1 MTALIFSYPDM
12 WETFSTWLHKYESI
26 AIWLEG
32 IALVLIFVW
41 DRRDSRQQHRE
52 TLAQMEIMR
61 NQARATETAADAAT
75 KSAEALINSERA
87 WVMAELVPICV
98 KFGDWW
104 HRPAGSSWAPLSQ
117 EEVLK
122 GDHLKYKLKF
132 TNMGRTPAH
141 ILSFQIG
148 YSCLLEDVTD
158 LPEGTSGDL
167 VEAHAFD
174 HLLAASA
181 STEVLEPIIDV
192 NWYINSSD
200 SIEVIKAIKDLK
212 RTAVFHGWVRY
223 QHVFSNTD
231 VIEEPFCYSY
241 SPQNMRLNKV
251 VRPKT
256 EQTNES

>member
-1 MTALIFSYPDM
+1 MTVRV
-12 WETFSTWLHKYESI
+12 H
-26 AIWLEG
+26 LERPPAG
-32 IALVLIFVW
+32 FPL
-41 DRRDSRQQHRE
+41 
-52 TLAQMEIMR
+52 
-61 NQARATETAADAAT
+61 AT
-75 KSAEALINSERA
+75 KTDPHSGGESMFHVILRDLQVPKDLSETSDD
-87 WVMAELVPICV
+87 EGNVP
-98 KFGDWW
+98 
-104 HRPAGSSWAPLSQ
+104 
-117 EEVLK
+117 
-122 GDHLKYKLKF
+122 
-132 TNMGRTPAH
+132 
-141 ILSFQIG
+141 
-148 YSCLLEDVTD
+148 
-158 LPEGTSGDL
+158 GDL

-223 QHVFSNTD
+223 QHVFSSTD